1 MKKLIVFALTVVV
14 VAAYRKGRR
23 YSALEDFPPY
33 QETDWYPSSHDHS
46 FREPP
51 FKTQQ
56 HQPYRYR
63 PYRQDLPPHSE
74 QLSFKDQLSLRDYA
88 LLKDQPFYDN
98 ISSFKN
104 ASDFHG
110 QSFFAN
116 GTPFKYQGDKDRTVY
131 RNERPF
137 QYQPLNDR
145 YSSYRQ
151 TYRDDFRFAD
161 VYDKPIESHKEQSRQ
176 QQVDSFGR
184 DSEYLKHGNHGLG
197 YVAVPPISPYENV
210 LLLNEEAL
218 TTMAPS
224 MASTTTHEPLQQST
238 ASSATP
244 VTTQVHTSTT
254 SELKMAP
261 FSYTAT
267 MPTMKPDTL
276 ADAATTSVS
285 TPTISTIPAASATR
299 KQPSNLAHLPTTEAT
314 LPVMDTESPIISF
327 GRQTVPPIE
336 FQPTRVTSPTTSYYL
351 SNGLKNKIQQSL
363 LAYLLSQQA
372 KNGIK
377 SNVQIL
383 PLNQALSDVSNNS
396 PNNKIPGTV
405 LNYVLSEE
413 SKGPLK
419 NNLQSSLLS
428 YLLQQES
435 NRDLPFQQTSL
446 SETANH
452 VPLATVVE
460 RPTMTLPSIPIAT
473 LSAVSRPMQ
482 AINYIPITLPRMS
495 AFVAQ
500 DSSRSTSLPLG
511 TTFSSGLPSGVLSS
525 HVGSTFNSLP
535 EGINTGISGGISNS
549 LSSDVPTGI
558 STLNFGQ
565 NFQHVG
571 QLRTFEPARSES
583 YSTGPQLQLGGFGGI
598 GYTLRSTSP
607 SPRSTNLDIAKLG
620 LSLPEMPRYQL
631 PTFSK
636 VELGQHL
643 W

>member
-1 MKKLIVFALTVVV
+1 MKTLIVFALTVVV

-33 QETDWYPSSHDHS
+33 QETDWHPSSHDHS
-46 FREPP
+46 FRGPP

-56 HQPYRYR
+56 YQPYRYR
-63 PYRQDLPPHSE
+63 PYRQDLPPQAE
-74 QLSFKDQLSLRDYA
+74 QLSFKDQLLLRDYA
-88 LLKDQPFYDN
+88 LLKDKLFDN
-98 ISSFKN
+98 SSSFKN

-110 QSFFAN
+110 QSSFFAN
-116 GTPFKYQGDKDRTVY
+116 GTPFKNQEDKDQTVY

-137 QYQPLNDR
+137 QYEPLDDR

-210 LLLNEEAL
+210 LPLNEEAL

-224 MASTTTHEPLQQST
+224 MASTATHEPLQQSI

-244 VTTQVHTSTT
+244 TTTQVHASTT
-254 SELKMAP
+254 SELKMAS

-267 MPTMKPDTL
+267 MPTVKSDTL
-276 ADAATTSVS
+276 VDAATTSVS

-299 KQPSNLAHLPTTEAT
+299 KQSSNLAHLPTTEPT

-336 FQPTRVTSPTTSYYL
+336 FQPTKLTSPTTSYYL
-351 SNGLKNKIQQSL
+351 SSELKNKVQQSL

-372 KNGIK
+372 KNSIK
-377 SNVQIL
+377 SNDVQIL

-405 LNYVLSEE
+405 LNYVLPEE

-428 YLLQQES
+428 YLLQRES

-482 AINYIPITLPRMS
+482 TINYVPITLPRMS

-500 DSSRSTSLPLG
+500 DSSTSTSLPLG
-511 TTFSSGLPSGVLSS
+511 TTFSSGLPSGGLSN
-525 HVGSTFNSLP
+525 HIGSTFNSLP

-571 QLRTFEPARSES
+571 QLRTFQPARSQS

-598 GYTLRSTSP
+598 GYTLRST